1 MEPACNHVLFAPGSD
16 FSADMPFWGRHQFV
30 GPEPLLSIGTP
41 ALRQACWQ
49 ERISVRVTA
58 TSRQVPLFRPE
69 RHSRSSNFAT
79 GVCSS
84 KPVAPQ
90 GLPRSFTRSVPR
102 NSGSSR
108 SSCRARNNCGVTLD
122 RRDSIRR
129 LDSCGSNC
137 APDIVL
143 RSVPPGIEGCDR
155 HRALVTSVDEHLLEL
170 FGYLGGNVLSFEV
183 VVYL

>member
-1 MEPACNHVLFAPGSD
+1 MQSRAVCTGERLFRGHAILGSAPVCGTRTASLDRHACPSSGVLAGAHQCACDCNIAPS
-16 FSADMPFWGRHQFV
+16 
-30 GPEPLLSIGTP
+30 T
-41 ALRQACWQ
+41 
-49 ERISVRVTA
+49 SV
-58 TSRQVPLFRPE
+58 RPE
-69 RHSRSSNFAT
+69 RHSRSPNFAT

-90 GLPRSFTRSVPR
+90 GLPRSFTRSVPH

-108 SSCRARNNCGVTLD
+108 SSCRAPNNCGVTLD
-122 RRDSIRR
+122 RRGSIRR